1 MADKMKEFKKMFFET
16 LDIADPSGFNRG
28 IWEKRLEGVTE
39 EQFTKILKN
48 KDFKLR
54 LEIEE
59 FDHEMKFSNVVKAC
73 NKIGAVYQEKVYYP
87 HTGKVSHNTFPSGP
101 MIFTRL
107 QQRSESE
114 SFAAS
119 DTTKRNAVGQVTGES
134 KGSQFS
140 KPEIVAC
147 YSTNRYDQPKEM
159 MLVRSGSEKLKRE
172 VYEEIINTGSATM
185 NNKQEDLEG
194 RAEVNKLKANYIG
207 MNIKME
213 E

>member
-1 MADKMKEFKKMFFET
+1 MSERFNKWKKEFLKRM
-16 LDIADPSGFNRG
+16 DIADPSKFNRG
-28 IWEKRLEGVTE
+28 IYEKFFEGVTE
-39 EQFTKILKN
+39 EDFVKMLKN
-48 KDFKLR
+48 PDFKLT
-54 LEIEE
+54 LHMEE
-59 FDHEMKFSNVVKAC
+59 FDHEIMFRNLRDACKAS
-73 NKIGAVYQEKVYYP
+73 GAVYQERIYDPRIK
-87 HTGKVSHNTFPSGP
+87 KVSHNEYPGAP
-101 MIFTRL
+101 MIYNML
-107 QQRSESE
+107 HQRSESE
-114 SFAAS
+114 SYVAS
-119 DTTKRNAVGQVTGES
+119 DTQSRNAVGQVTGES

-159 MLVRSGSEKLKRE
+159 MLIRSGSEKLKRE

>member
-101 MIFTRL
+101 MIFTRP
-107 QQRSESE
+107 
-114 SFAAS
+114 
-119 DTTKRNAVGQVTGES
+119 T
-134 KGSQFS
+134 
-140 KPEIVAC
+140 
-147 YSTNRYDQPKEM
+147 
-159 MLVRSGSEKLKRE
+159 
-172 VYEEIINTGSATM
+172 
-185 NNKQEDLEG
+185 
-194 RAEVNKLKANYIG
+194 
-207 MNIKME
+207 
-213 E
+213 